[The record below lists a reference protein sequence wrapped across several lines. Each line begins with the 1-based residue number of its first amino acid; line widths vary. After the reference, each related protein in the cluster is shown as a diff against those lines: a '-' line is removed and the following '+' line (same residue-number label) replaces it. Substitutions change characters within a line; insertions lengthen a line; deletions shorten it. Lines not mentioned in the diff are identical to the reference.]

1 MTDPTPEPLQHGHE
15 HAGEHGH
22 ETADDS
28 ADDSAQEP
36 VRNIYVRR
44 VGETLDA
51 DGELVPDDPTRTTG
65 AIRRQR
71 KDR

>member
-1 MTDPTPEPLQHGHE
+1 MMTDPTPEALQHGNE
-15 HAGEHGH
+15 HASEYGH
-22 ETADDS
+22 DS

-44 VGETLDA
+44 VGETLDD
-51 DGELVPDDPTRTTG
+51 DGELVPEDSPRATG
-65 AIRRQR
+65 ATRRQR